1 MYKAIVNFT
10 DLQDGS
16 HGYSVGDVYPRDGY
30 TPSDG
35 RVKELAGA
43 SNKLGK
49 PVIEYIEDEPETV
62 QAEPTEE
69 LPKRRKRRLK
79 DDE

>member
-16 HGYSVGDVYPRDGY
+16 KSYMTGDVYPRKGY
-30 TPSDG
+30 TPTEK
-35 RVKELAGA
+35 RIKELAGDR
-43 SNKLGK
+43 NRLGK
-49 PVIEYIEDEPETV
+49 PVIRYV
-62 QAEPTEE
+62 EE
-69 LPKRRKRRLK
+69 NSEGGLVEALPKRKRRRLK